1 MIKKIAVSTFLS
13 EKRASEVRRPEVE
26 RMKETRNEKL
36 SPEVRALLE
45 RLFNDPEINFTEQQL
60 EDMLDE
66 ELNKPLEEIDMKLVD
81 DLLACLEPR
90 EVTEEEINRGLAKLQ
105 EAFRRLESNE

>member
-1 MIKKIAVSTFLS
+1 
-13 EKRASEVRRPEVE
+13 
-26 RMKETRNEKL
+26 MKEMRDVKL

-45 RLFNDPEINFTEQQL
+45 RIFNDPEINFTEQQL
-60 EDMLDE
+60 EDMLNE

-81 DLLACLEPR
+81 DLLACLDPR

>member
-1 MIKKIAVSTFLS
+1 MK
-13 EKRASEVRRPEVE
+13 EKRDV
-26 RMKETRNEKL
+26 KL
-36 SPEVRALLE
+36 SPEVRALLD
-45 RLFNDPEINFTEQQL
+45 RIFNDPEINFTEQQL
-60 EDMLDE
+60 EDMLDD

-81 DLLACLEPR
+81 DLLACLDPR